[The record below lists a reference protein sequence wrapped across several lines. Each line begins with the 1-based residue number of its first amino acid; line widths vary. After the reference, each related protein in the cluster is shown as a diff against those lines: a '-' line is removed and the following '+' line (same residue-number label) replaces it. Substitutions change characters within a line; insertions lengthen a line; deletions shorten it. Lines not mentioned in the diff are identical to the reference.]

1 MRLVATTLFG
11 LERLAGEDIDAIE
24 GCKRLYTGDGRVV
37 FDAEPSAVPYCLIN
51 FRYAE
56 RVLLEVARFRAETFD
71 QLFEGTKSAP
81 WADYI
86 GTDDQFPVK
95 GHSIRSKLF
104 SLPDCQR
111 IIKKATVESLRTA
124 HGVTDLPETGIKYQI
139 VFFILDDEAS
149 IMIDLCGEPLHK
161 RGYRKLHNLAPM
173 RETLAAAMVNISRP
187 HKDVCIVDPMCGSG
201 TIPIEAA
208 LMVRNIAPGLY
219 REFTAEQYPFIPHEA
234 WQKARDDAKSAIRPA
249 EMRIYGYDNDPEC
262 IKMAKAN
269 ARAAGVLD
277 DIVFERRDAAQF
289 ALPYEGARGTIVVDP
304 PYGNRMG
311 DIESSRTLVAAFGR
325 AVQKVAPRWQVY
337 AMSTDQSFDKYF
349 GRRAD
354 KARVMHNGT
363 ERCRLFQFYK
373 NIK

>member
-11 LERLAGEDIDAIE
+11 LERLTGEDIDAIE
-24 GCKRLYTGDGRVV
+24 GCKRVYTGDGRVF
-37 FDAEPSAVPYCLIN
+37 FDAEPDIVPECLIN

-56 RVLLEVARFRAETFD
+56 RVLLEVARFKADTFD
-71 QLFEGTKSAP
+71 ALFEGTKAAR

-86 GTDDQFPVK
+86 GACDAFPVK
-95 GHSIRSKLF
+95 GHSVKSKLY

-111 IIKKATVESLRTA
+111 IIKKAVVESLRSA
-124 HGVTDLPETGIKYQI
+124 HNVADLPETGVKYQI

-161 RGYRKLHNLAPM
+161 RGYRKLHNIAPM
-173 RETLAAAMVNISRP
+173 RETLAAAMVNLSRP

-219 REFTAEQYPFIPHEA
+219 REFIAEQYDFIPHQA
-234 WQKARDDAKSAIRPA
+234 WQKARDKARSAIIPA
-249 EMRIYGYDNDPEC
+249 EMRIYGYDNDADC
-262 IKMAKAN
+262 INIAKAN
-269 ARAAGVLD
+269 AKAAGVFD
-277 DIVFERRDAAQF
+277 DIVFEKRDASKF
-289 ALPYEGARGTIVVDP
+289 ALPYPDARGTIVVDP

-311 DIESSRTLVAAFGR
+311 DIESSRQLVKAFGR
-325 AVQKVAPRWQVY
+325 AVLNAAPKWQIY
-337 AMSTDQSFDKYF
+337 AMSTDEQFDRYF

-363 ERCRLFQFYK
+363 EKCRLFQFYK

>member
-11 LERLAGEDIDAIE
+11 LERLAGEDIDAID
-24 GCKRLYTGDGRVV
+24 GCKRLFTGDGRIV
-37 FDAEPSAVPYCLIN
+37 FDAEPYAVPKCLIN

-56 RVLLEVARFRAETFD
+56 RVLLEVARFKADTFD
-71 QLFEGTKSAP
+71 ALFEGTKAAS

-86 GTDDQFPVK
+86 GACDRFPVK
-95 GHSIRSKLF
+95 GHSVKSKLY

-111 IIKKATVESLRTA
+111 IIKKAVVESLRRSY
-124 HGVTDLPETGIKYQI
+124 GVTDLPETDVKYQI

-149 IMIDLCGEPLHK
+149 LMIDLCGEPLHK

-173 RETLAAAMVNISRP
+173 RETLAAAMVNLSRP

-208 LMVRNIAPGLY
+208 LMARNIAPGSN
-219 REFTAEQYPFIPHEA
+219 REFVAEQYDFIPHDA
-234 WQKARDDAKSAIRPA
+234 WQIARDEAKAAIRPA
-249 EMRIYGYDNDPEC
+249 DMLIYGYDNDDDC
-262 IKMAKAN
+262 IKIAKAN
-269 ARAAGVLD
+269 AKAAGVYD
-277 DIVFERRDAAQF
+277 DIVFEKRDAASF
-289 ALPYEGARGTIVVDP
+289 KLPYPDARGTIVVDP

-311 DIESSRTLVAAFGR
+311 DIESSRQLVKAFGK
-325 AVQKVAPRWQVY
+325 AVQSAAPRWQIY
-337 AMSTDQSFDKYF
+337 AMSTDEQFDRYF

-363 ERCRLFQFYK
+363 EKCRLFQFYK
-373 NIK
+373 NLK

>member
-11 LERLAGEDIDAIE
+11 LERLAGEDIDAAN
-24 GCKRLYTGDGRVV
+24 GCKRVYTGDGRIY
-37 FDAEPSAVPYCLIN
+37 FDAEPDAVPECLIG

-56 RVLLEVARFRAETFD
+56 RVLLEVARFKADTFD
-71 QLFEGTKSAP
+71 VLFEGTKAAR

-86 GTDDQFPVK
+86 GACDQFPVK
-95 GHSIRSKLF
+95 GHSVKSKLY

-111 IIKKATVESLRTA
+111 IIKKAVVESLRGS
-124 HGVTDLPETGIKYQI
+124 HGTDDLPETGIKYQI

-149 IMIDLCGEPLHK
+149 LMIDLCGEPLHK

-173 RETLAAAMVNISRP
+173 RETLAAAMVNLSRP

-208 LMVRNIAPGLY
+208 LMVRNIAPGLN
-219 REFTAEQYPFIPHEA
+219 RMFAAEQYDFIPQDA
-234 WQKARDDAKSAIRPA
+234 WQKAREKAKMAIIPA
-249 EMRIYGYDNDPEC
+249 EMRIYGYDSDDDC

-269 ARAAGVLD
+269 ARAAGVYD
-277 DIVFERRDAAQF
+277 DIVFEKRDAARF
-289 ALPYEGARGTIVVDP
+289 KLPYDDARGTIVVDP

-311 DIESSRTLVAAFGR
+311 DIESSRQLVKQFGR
-325 AVQKVAPRWQVY
+325 AVRDAAPRWQIY
-337 AMSTDQSFDKYF
+337 AMSTDEQFDRYF

-363 ERCRLFQFYK
+363 EKCRLFQFYK